1 MLGKTKLKYIQS
13 LALKQFRDADDVFV
27 AEGPKIVP
35 ELLASSN
42 TTLLQL
48 FGLPAWLNEQ
58 QPAAGANGPAIVLEP
73 FELEKL
79 SFLQTPNQVLG
90 LFRKPVFTA
99 ASGGPAITLLLD
111 TLQDPGNLGTII
123 RTADWF
129 GITRIVCSKETAD
142 AFSPKVVQAS
152 MGSVCRVNVQYA
164 DLAGFLSGNPGI
176 PAYAATL
183 QGRDLAALPPI
194 KEGFI
199 LIGNESRG
207 INPELVALC
216 HHQVRIARRGGAESL
231 NAAVAAGILLSRTAV
246 DE

>member
-13 LALKQFRDADDVFV
+13 LALKQFRDERNVFV

-35 ELLASSN
+35 ELLASPH

-48 FGLPAWLNEQ
+48 FGLPDWLEENN
-58 QPAAGANGPAIVLEP
+58 PAAGEDGEAIRLEP
-73 FELEKL
+73 FELEKI

-90 LFRKPVFTA
+90 LFRKPVFSVAPVTE
-99 ASGGPAITLLLD
+99 GITLLLD

-129 GITRIVCSKETAD
+129 GVRRIVCSPETAD
-142 AFSPKVVQAS
+142 AFNPKVVQAS
-152 MGSVCRVNVQYA
+152 MGSICRVRVDYA
-164 DLAGFLSGNPGI
+164 DLAAVLRSNGEV

-183 QGRDLAALPPI
+183 QGDDLHALPRI
-194 KEGFI
+194 RNGFI

-207 INPELVALC
+207 ISRDLVAMC
-216 HHQVRIARRGGAESL
+216 RYQVRIPRRGEAESL
-231 NAAVAAGILLSRTAV
+231 NAAVAAGILLSHSTGS
-246 DE
+246 